1 MPERIT
7 LQEIKEKISQFIR
20 KREWEQYHSPKNI
33 SMSIAIEA
41 AELMEHFQWLSPE
54 ESRKLLGNAAR
65 RAEIEDE
72 LADIAIYVL
81 DFCNLFSIEIEKIIL
96 RKLGKTAKKYPVR
109 LVKGKA
115 HKYTYYQK
123 LKRRN
128 RLKEVFR

>member
-7 LQEIKEKISQFIR
+7 LQEIKERISRFIS
-20 KREWEQYHSPKNI
+20 KRNWEQYHTPKNI

-54 ESRKLLGNAAR
+54 ESRDLLGNAAG

-81 DFCNLFSIEIEKIIL
+81 DFCNLFSIDIEKIIA
-96 RKLGKTAKKYPVR
+96 RKLGKTAKKCPVR

-123 LKRRN
+123 LKR
-128 RLKEVFR
+128 KSKA